1 MGMQRV
7 LPYGEEASLVHCTPP
22 RSGLP
27 PVTVQREGGRRGGTA
42 PELGSALRAAVL
54 RWAFCTTRVRAGK
67 VLPRRAHGLQV
78 LLAPAVVNARPLCW
92 TRPAQ
97 GCGLVALFPT
107 FCTSWVPSPSHT
119 PPQKPPVLV
128 APRWGCACPL
138 CASSEV
144 HCMRPQAGQHMAVLH
159 TASQHPQQCTV
170 PISRSRPQCRAVC

>member
-1 MGMQRV
+1 M
-7 LPYGEEASLVHCTPP
+7 HCTPP

-107 FCTSWVPSPSHT
+107 FCTSWVPSPSQHTSPKATRPRCSQVGLCLSVLCLLRGALHASPSRTAHGCASHSVPT
-119 PPQKPPVLV
+119 PPSSARCPSAAAVPNAGLSVL
-128 APRWGCACPL
+128 
-138 CASSEV
+138 SSF
-144 HCMRPQAGQHMAVLH
+144 HCSCLD
-159 TASQHPQQCTV
+159 
-170 PISRSRPQCRAVC
+170 